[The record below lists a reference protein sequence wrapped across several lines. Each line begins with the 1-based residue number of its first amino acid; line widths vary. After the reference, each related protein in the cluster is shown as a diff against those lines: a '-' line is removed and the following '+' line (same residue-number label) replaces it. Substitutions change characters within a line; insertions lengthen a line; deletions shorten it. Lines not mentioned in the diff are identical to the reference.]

1 MHQNIYYYYY
11 YYYLKLYSAHMM
23 ELAVL
28 HTWLVIQMNA
38 LMVHRQLQPMP
49 VAYYKIIIIN

>member
-1 MHQNIYYYYY
+1 
-11 YYYLKLYSAHMM
+11 MM

-38 LMVHRQLQPMP
+38 PIVHRQPVP
-49 VAYYKIIIIN
+49 VAYYKIIIIRLLKLVVAGC